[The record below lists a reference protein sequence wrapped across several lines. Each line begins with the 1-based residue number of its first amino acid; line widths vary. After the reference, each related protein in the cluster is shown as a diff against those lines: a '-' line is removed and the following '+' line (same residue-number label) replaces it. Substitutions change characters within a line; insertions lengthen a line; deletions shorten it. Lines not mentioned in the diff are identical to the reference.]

1 MSEDALFGR
10 TFDILRRTLL
20 VDERS
25 NCDDLKDLERQLAAQ
40 VQALAAEKAGGDLQE
55 VLRKKKMVT
64 DRYSKLISV
73 YENAL
78 VEITSGR
85 KAYEGKA
92 LVFALAQRQRLQA
105 QKATAER
112 RLQELVLEMIGE
124 YGKSLVR
131 AWRREQRLSTSRHDQ
146 LTWCTQRLR
155 WQRFT
160 TRLSYDLSQRCGSMQ
175 QQERGRIVLE
185 QLLPADHGAEVQR
198 LTKRLAQR
206 VGLLADEPLA
216 LQAAVRVSRLGP
228 RMATTTQIFH
238 LAQTREELELALQGL
253 VEGLT
258 GGRVT
263 KSSQTPIASR
273 RPLWKQA
280 LRDLITNESIE
291 YSHPPSFCGS
301 LWRQLVDEDD
311 LFHSMHGS
319 QSYSR
324 RLFFC
329 LEERYLLRRVGLLQ
343 PESDPSQAQDLLEA
357 LQEVYVDTSTLSDP
371 SASLRDLREIFAN
384 HPLFVVSTDL
394 TLHQTLPSY
403 QNDGL
408 RTFSPVPHGSSPLST
423 LLKSFPSVV
432 LVRSAHDARLQWHLA
447 PACLANLIE
456 SLRLSLQLF
465 NLAWLP
471 SSPSPSSATS
481 LLPSTTTL
489 SAHIESCLNACVS
502 TQTRAEKMTTHL
514 PIPPNLPLKLALPIC
529 SDLLALLASHY
540 RVSGCLSSDE
550 TCQSWS
556 SLSLLPDRATSR
568 FHVTGTDQDFPRLLH
583 RYVVM
588 ESDSTSGPSCCY
600 LLQLFPTSLS
610 TSVSREDEQVQQAVR
625 RDYEASGYEPIVVHP
640 QSPSSSN
647 AMVEREISPRPRGNG
662 SSKSNGMGA
671 SSPRPVRSTRLLG
684 SWDSTVLSNLCLW
697 RSCCAS
703 ATLSSGANASD
714 SSLCSY
720 HRQLKSFLDFRLQP
734 RGTKTNSESSKY
746 LPRAGALQRASEL
759 PSNKRDLFSIR
770 AASTLMQELW
780 DGRLQQTLSLF
791 RGKVAQEIRL
801 RGQLQSR
808 LSNKQTAL
816 WVEGLLRLRGLQ
828 DSHALFQPATWS
840 IWRNEELFVRMMARQ
855 EDSLALLKAILESE
869 REARAAIGGL
879 RNLHVFPAQEVAIV
893 RKDLR
898 QLRDRQEAVLSE
910 HGENETEEMESR
922 GQKVTKGLSV
932 DPVSE
937 TYDPLLVLLRE
948 ELLLCEK
955 KVSLLHDR
963 RIGEEELRVQQSKR
977 LARLRLIEETQ
988 ARDPANFRNQS
999 LRF

>member
-1 MSEDALFGR
+1 MSEDALFSR

-20 VDERS
+20 VEGRS

-92 LVFALAQRQRLQA
+92 LAFALAQRQRLQA

-112 RLQELVLEMIGE
+112 RLQELVLEMVGE

-131 AWRREQRLSTSRHDQ
+131 AWRREQRLSASHHDQ
-146 LTWCTQRLR
+146 LTWCTQKLR

-160 TRLSYDLSQRCGSMQ
+160 TRLSFDLSQRCGSMQ
-175 QQERGRIVLE
+175 QQERGKIVLE

-198 LTKRLAQR
+198 LRKRLAQR
-206 VGLLADEPLA
+206 IGLLADEPLT

-228 RMATTTQIFH
+228 RIGTTAQIFH

-253 VEGLT
+253 VDGLT
-258 GGRVT
+258 GGGQIT
-263 KSSQTPIASR
+263 KSRQTPVASR

-280 LRDLITNESIE
+280 LRDLITNESID
-291 YSHPPSFCGS
+291 YCHPSSFCGS

-343 PESDPSQAQDLLEA
+343 PENDPSQAQDLLEA
-357 LQEVYVDTSTLSDP
+357 LQEVYVDTSTLSDS
-371 SASLRDLREIFAN
+371 SANLRELREIFVN

-408 RTFSPVPHGSSPLST
+408 RSLQVPGTFSPVSHTSSPLST
-423 LLKSFPSVV
+423 LLKSFPPVV
-432 LVRSAHDARLQWHLA
+432 LVRSARDARLQWHLA

-471 SSPSPSSATS
+471 SSPSPSSVTS

-489 SAHIESCLNACVS
+489 SAHIESCLNACAF
-502 TQTRAEKMTTHL
+502 TQARPEKMVTRL
-514 PIPPNLPLKLALPIC
+514 PIPPSLPLKLAFPIS

-540 RVSGCLSSDE
+540 RVSGSVSSDE
-550 TCQSWS
+550 THDSWS

-568 FHVTGTDQDFPRLLH
+568 FSVTGADQGFPRLLH

-588 ESDSTSGPSCCY
+588 ESDVTSGPSCCY

-610 TSVSREDEQVQQAVR
+610 ASISREDNQVQQAVL
-625 RDYEASGYEPIVVHP
+625 RDYETSGYEPIVVHP
-640 QSPSSSN
+640 QAPSSSN

-662 SSKSNGMGA
+662 SSKSNGMGT
-671 SSPRPVRSTRLLG
+671 SSPRSARLLG
-684 SWDSTVLSNLCLW
+684 IWDSTVLSNLCLW

-703 ATLSSGANASD
+703 ATLSSGTNASD

-720 HRQLKSFLDFRLQP
+720 HKQLKSFLDFRLQP
-734 RGTKTNSESSKY
+734 RGTKANSESSKY
-746 LPRAGALQRASEL
+746 LPRTGALQRASEL

-840 IWRNEELFVRMMARQ
+840 IWRNEELFARY
-855 EDSLALLKAILESE
+855 I
-869 REARAAIGGL
+869 
-879 RNLHVFPAQEVAIV
+879 
-893 RKDLR
+893 DLSTFSFIPI
-898 QLRDRQEAVLSE
+898 AVTFCV
-910 HGENETEEMESR
+910 TE
-922 GQKVTKGLSV
+922 
-932 DPVSE
+932 
-937 TYDPLLVLLRE
+937 
-948 ELLLCEK
+948 
-955 KVSLLHDR
+955 
-963 RIGEEELRVQQSKR
+963 
-977 LARLRLIEETQ
+977 
-988 ARDPANFRNQS
+988 
-999 LRF
+999 